1 MEKSVK
7 EIVAEAE
14 RLDIKDKAVLALS
27 ELLFDKNMVSQ
38 IPKFRALFLRVS
50 VFFLS
55 FQFIVGIYAR
65 FQTFQGLCKLFHWHQ

>member
-1 MEKSVK
+1 MEKSAK

-38 IPKFRALFLRVS
+38 IPKVRALFLRVS
-50 VFFLS
+50 FFPLQLLYS
-55 FQFIVGIYAR
+55 I
-65 FQTFQGLCKLFHWHQ
+65 

>member
-1 MEKSVK
+1 LEKSVK

-50 VFFLS
+50 AFFSPFNL
-55 FQFIVGIYAR
+55 
-65 FQTFQGLCKLFHWHQ
+65 L